1 MIRGFAPPGV
11 PEYWSDGIMEKEKK
25 DFYSFYTPTLQY
37 SNTPILQYS
46 NTPIL
51 HISFRRF

>member
-1 MIRGFAPPGV
+1 MIRGFVPPGV

-25 DFYSFYTPTLQY
+25 DFYSFYTPILQH
-37 SNTPILQYS
+37 SNTPTLQYS